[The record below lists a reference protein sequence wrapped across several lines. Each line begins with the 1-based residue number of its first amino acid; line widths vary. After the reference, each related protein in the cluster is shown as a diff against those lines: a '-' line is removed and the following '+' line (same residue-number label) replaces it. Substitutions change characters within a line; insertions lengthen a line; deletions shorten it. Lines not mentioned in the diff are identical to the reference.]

1 MATPTLAVKYTSCCR
16 TIVDIDRQVVDEH
29 GELVARKA
37 ADDGVLA
44 QAACE
49 TLAQNLQGTVAGSVA
64 EGVVDFL
71 EPVQVQIEQ
80 RERTLT
86 AARARDRLLQ
96 QMLKL
101 HAIRHLGQRVVSRQ
115 VADPALRTLALG
127 DVAGDVD
134 IALKLGVFRR
144 DRRIR
149 HGDRDGLPVGGA

>member
-1 MATPTLAVKYTSCCR
+1 MVDIEGRADLVQKGSR
-16 TIVDIDRQVVDEH
+16 QGRQGGKIVDIVRQVVDEH

-44 QAACE
+44 QAARE
-49 TLAQNLQGTVAGSVA
+49 TLAQDLQSTVAGGVA

-71 EPVQVQIEQ
+71 EPVQVEIEQ

-101 HAIRHLGQRVVSRQ
+101 HAIR
-115 VADPALRTLALG
+115 
-127 DVAGDVD
+127 
-134 IALKLGVFRR
+134 
-144 DRRIR
+144 
-149 HGDRDGLPVGGA
+149 